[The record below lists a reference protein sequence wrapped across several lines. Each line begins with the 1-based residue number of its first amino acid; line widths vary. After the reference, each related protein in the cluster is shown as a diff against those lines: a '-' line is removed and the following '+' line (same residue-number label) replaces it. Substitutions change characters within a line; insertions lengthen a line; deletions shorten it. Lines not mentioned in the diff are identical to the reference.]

1 MLRVA
6 CQANSEV
13 DPEKAKKVKTS
24 KPTYHGVS
32 GRRRYPQKGG
42 KYENTQEDLSH
53 PNIEKLSV
61 AACFLHDG

>member
-24 KPTYHGVS
+24 NATTAVAVDVAILRDGAYGKKIHTHPDTKKLPVS
-32 GRRRYPQKGG
+32 GR
-42 KYENTQEDLSH
+42 
-53 PNIEKLSV
+53 
-61 AACFLHDG
+61 FLQHSLV